1 MGSAVVVDEWNR
13 VSARRF
19 SPHGHSPSTH
29 HPASGIFWVLRP
41 RAQSGTATVLIW
53 HANEMHR
60 RRRSRLDGATMC
72 SGLAS
77 RRVGGGQK
85 QAATGRLPFR
95 DKRADVT
102 SCLVAEPPTP
112 IPAHRP
118 RRPLARLSRPS
129 SVPIRSHRQ
138 LVPFRA
144 VCAYLY
150 LHTYASAS
158 ARRRA
163 MPPVALPRALDACA
177 APRCQCPAC
186 TRHGRRTRTRTHA
199 ALLQLYA
206 TIVLC

>member
-1 MGSAVVVDEWNR
+1 MEPR
-13 VSARRF
+13 
-19 SPHGHSPSTH
+19 
-29 HPASGIFWVLRP
+29 LRP
-41 RAQSGTATVLIW
+41 TFLPARTLTVYPPSGFWHLLGPAPESTVWYSNSADLACQRDAPPPPISLGWRNYVQRA
-53 HANEMHR
+53 
-60 RRRSRLDGATMC
+60 
-72 SGLAS
+72 
-77 RRVGGGQK
+77 RVGGGQK

-95 DKRADVT
+95 DKRAGVT